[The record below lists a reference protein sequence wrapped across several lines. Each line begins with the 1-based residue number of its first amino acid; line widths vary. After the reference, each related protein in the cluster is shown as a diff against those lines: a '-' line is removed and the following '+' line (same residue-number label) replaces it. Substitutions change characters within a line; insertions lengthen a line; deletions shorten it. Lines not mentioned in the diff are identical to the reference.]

1 MNRITA
7 LLFSAVL
14 AMPFGAQAHDDAHL
28 DKVKAPNG
36 GQLRAAGIY
45 HFELVLAREAGD
57 PKDRAVAVH
66 VTDHAGTA
74 VASAGATGTVTL
86 LGKGGAVRVALAP
99 DGANRL
105 KGAGR
110 YVADPDLKA
119 VVSVTLAGK
128 PAEQARFTPFQ
139 AR

>member
-1 MNRITA
+1 MTRLTMLLVSMLLA
-7 LLFSAVL
+7 LPAAV
-14 AMPFGAQAHDDAHL
+14 QAHDDASL

-45 HFELVLAREAGD
+45 HFDLVLARDAREA
-57 PKDRAVAVH
+57 KDHPVMVYLS
-66 VTDHAGTA
+66 DHAGAA

-128 PAEQARFTPFQ
+128 PAEQARFTPFR